1 MFFPFQQSHQQVV
14 EQLQKDI
21 DYLFATVSLPN
32 TLKKASHY
40 AMTGEGKKV
49 RPLLVASSF
58 FSVYHH
64 NNPKQDKLQLPLSV
78 RRAMLAVELIH
89 VYSLVHDDLPCM
101 DDDELR
107 RGRATCH
114 IKFDEGTALLVGDVL
129 QSLAFEVLTTN
140 LLNDTDSQCLEPQA
154 LVTSTRLVSALAPQ
168 ARRMVSGQMRDVEG
182 ENKQLSYEQLKA
194 IHVDKT
200 GALIEASVIMG
211 ATCARASQAQLTS
224 LTDVA
229 KKLGLAFQ
237 VQDDILDVTADT
249 EQLGKVAGS
258 DEKLD
263 KSTYVKLMG
272 VEQAKQ
278 YAHDLFEQTEQELAQ
293 FGDNNQL
300 MQLANWLWSRE
311 K

>member
-1 MFFPFQQSHQQVV
+1 MSATFQQFYQQII

-21 DYLFATVSLPN
+21 DYLFATVDLPN
-32 TLKKASHY
+32 RLKQASYY
-40 AMTGEGKKV
+40 AITGDGKKV
-49 RPLLVASSF
+49 RPLLVATSF

-64 NNPKQDKLQLPLSV
+64 NNPQKNNFSLPISV

-89 VYSLVHDDLPCM
+89 CYSLVHDDLPCM

-114 IKFDEGTALLVGDVL
+114 IQFDEGTALLVGDVL
-129 QSLAFEVLTTN
+129 QSLAFEVLSTN
-140 LLNDTDSQCLEPQA
+140 LLDDTDNLE
-154 LVTSTRLVSALAPQ
+154 LVTSTQLVATLAPQ
-168 ARRMVSGQMRDVEG
+168 ARRMVSGQMRDIEG
-182 ENKQLSYEQLKA
+182 ENKQLTYEQLKA

-211 ATCARASQAQLTS
+211 ATCAKATQAQLIS
-224 LTDVA
+224 LTEVA

-237 VQDDILDVTADT
+237 VQDDILDVTANT

-278 YAHDLFEQTEQELAQ
+278 YAHDLFEQAEQELQQ
-293 FGDNNQL
+293 FGENNQL
-300 MQLANWLWSRE
+300 MQLANWLWRRE

>member
-1 MFFPFQQSHQQVV
+1 MFSFQQFHQQVV

-21 DYLFATVSLPN
+21 DYLFATVDLPD
-32 TLKKASHY
+32 TLKQASYY
-40 AMTGEGKKV
+40 AMTGAGKKV
-49 RPLLVASSF
+49 RPLLVATSF
-58 FSVYHH
+58 ASVYYH
-64 NNPKQDKLQLPLSV
+64 NNPQKDKLQLPISV

-129 QSLAFEVLTTN
+129 QSLAFEVLSTSLLDDSDN
-140 LLNDTDSQCLEPQA
+140 LCLNPIE
-154 LVTSTRLVSALAPQ
+154 LVTSTRLVSVLAPQ

-182 ENKQLSYEQLKA
+182 ENKQLTYEQLKA

-200 GALIEASVIMG
+200 GALIEASVLMG
-211 ATCARASQAQLTS
+211 AICAKATQLQLAS
-224 LTDVA
+224 LTKVA

-237 VQDDILDVTADT
+237 VQDDILDVTANT
-249 EQLGKVAGS
+249 QQLGKVAGS

-278 YAHDLFEQTEQELAQ
+278 YAHDLFEQASQALAQ

-300 MQLANWLWSRE
+300 MQLANWLWRRE